1 MYKMP
6 FKLENLYIFF
16 LSLTQNINRNLTNE
30 QLLGFLDLKLFF
42 ITNLCEI
49 IPQLQQ
55 LELHCLRKMHFCG
68 LKLLKPE
75 LTILNVPLLNE
86 SSFLLA

>member
-1 MYKMP
+1 MP
-6 FKLENLYIFF
+6 PELENLYFFF
-16 LSLTQNINRNLTNE
+16 LSLTQDINRNLVNE
-30 QLLGFLDLKLFF
+30 QFLGFLGLKVFF

-49 IPQLQQ
+49 IPQLQH

-68 LKLLKPE
+68 LKLLKPH

-86 SSFLLA
+86 SPFLLA